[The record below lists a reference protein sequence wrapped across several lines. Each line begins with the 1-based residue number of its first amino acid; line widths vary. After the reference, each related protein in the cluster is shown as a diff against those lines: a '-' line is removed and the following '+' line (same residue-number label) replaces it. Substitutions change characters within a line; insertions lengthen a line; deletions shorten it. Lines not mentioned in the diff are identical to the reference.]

1 VILVHVQQ
9 YIYFCQYIIVAV
21 MKNAL
26 VSLPAPVQ
34 TVLFL
39 IREELKSRKLFHTLN
54 KAGITNCYFQPHLDE
69 LILDSLGIDAT
80 SDEAFATYNTIVDR
94 RSRKIEAD
102 NDSVMKQALKVY
114 HELLIEKK
122 KRCTEK
128 VI

>member
-1 VILVHVQQ
+1 
-9 YIYFCQYIIVAV
+9 
-21 MKNAL
+21 MKNDL
-26 VSLPAPVQ
+26 VTLPPPVQ

-69 LILDSLGIDAT
+69 LILDSLGIET
-80 SDEAFATYNTIVDR
+80 FATYTIIFDK

-122 KRCTEK
+122 KRCAEK